1 MKLRYEIRFGK
12 GHKYSIEHYIVLY
25 APRCVSEKFRGTV
38 AYKDYK
44 SAERAAK
51 RMGFEPREEKK

>member
-1 MKLRYEIRFGK
+1 MKLRYEIIFREGY
-12 GHKYSIEHYIVLY
+12 KYWTEHYIVLY
-25 APRCVSEKFRGTV
+25 APRCMSAKFRGTV